1 MDGFV
6 RDGDGAGE
14 TYVHYHTICSAA
26 NFVDQQILKSYLV
39 IVKLWFSFQ
48 HMRLSMNTMIIN
60 YCIAGF
66 FTCAY
71 FLSLSLCVGAVS
83 VYNQMLDDE
92 VLPDGMTFHLASRAH
107 AMLVCTH

>member
-6 RDGDGAGE
+6 RDGDGA
-14 TYVHYHTICSAA
+14 
-26 NFVDQQILKSYLV
+26 
-39 IVKLWFSFQ
+39 
-48 HMRLSMNTMIIN
+48 
-60 YCIAGF
+60 
-66 FTCAY
+66 
-71 FLSLSLCVGAVS
+71 GAVS